1 LDDILQLNFSHRF
14 DGVVWNTL
22 SSGQEDILLVE
33 VRNIEH
39 KEVSFSALNLETKS
53 FLWRDKKLEE
63 TWWINASA
71 ISEGM
76 VIFTIYLDTNN
87 PDKKGILA
95 YSVQDLKLQWWNN
108 DFSISEVGPNYVK
121 GFTSRLG
128 LKQVMLDLRTG
139 NEEFKEVSPFQA
151 NTSVLL
157 KPVQYTE
164 GMAYFDTVKTFLADR
179 LNLLAVSA
187 LEYLEAKKKIIVSY
201 YITEGE
207 GLANYLLVMS
217 DDGNV
222 ILNEKLDGP
231 VKGIGLDTFFVLKG
245 LLIFVRN
252 KVELVSY
259 NII

>member
-14 DGVVWNTL
+14 DGVIWNTL

-33 VRNIEH
+33 VRNIEN
-39 KEVSFSALNLETKS
+39 KEVSFSALNLETNS

-71 ISEGM
+71 IAAGM
-76 VIFTIYLDTNN
+76 VIFTIYMDTNN
-87 PDKKGILA
+87 PDKKGILV
-95 YSVQDLKLQWWNN
+95 YSIQDLKLQWWNS
-108 DFSISEVGPNYVK
+108 DFSIGEVGPNYVK

-139 NEEFKEVSPFQA
+139 KEEFKEVSPFQTIA
-151 NTSVLL
+151 SVLL

-164 GMAYFDTVKTFLADR
+164 GMPYFDTVKTFLADR

-187 LEYLEAKKKIIVSY
+187 LEYLEAKKKIIISY

-222 ILNEKLDGP
+222 ILKEKLDGP